1 MGPIE
6 RIGYWLDYC
15 VGYIPDT
22 HVDIIPYEHLKPR
35 VLESE
40 GVANGWLFIDAHR
53 DYINVRDG
61 TQQNRI
67 LQVLASDE
75 ATGTKVKYYLTDEDK
90 ANAMQFAKHVM
101 RLKLDEVY
109 DKRIIQQRMNV
120 SDLEYD
126 SWAQQRSEAEA
137 YLADNTASTPLLS
150 QLATARGITVA
161 EMAQKVVD
169 AIAAYNLKIE
179 ELLAKK
185 QAIETEIKSCTTIAD
200 CSRLFHNRF
209 HVQMSKS
216 QMDDEGITSQSKFD
230 I

>member
-6 RIGYWLDYC
+6 RIGYWLDFC

-22 HVDIIPYEHLKPR
+22 HIDIIPYEHLKPR
-35 VLESE
+35 ILENK
-40 GVANGWLFIDAHR
+40 GVAKGWLFIDAHR
-53 DYINVRDG
+53 EYINVRDG
-61 TQQNRI
+61 TLQNEQ
-67 LQVLASDE
+67 LQVVASDE

-90 ANAMQFAKHVM
+90 QSAMQFAKHVM
-101 RLKLDEVY
+101 RYRLDEVY

-126 SWAQQRSEAEA
+126 SWAQQKSEAEA
-137 YLADNTASTPLLS
+137 YIADNTASVPLLS

-169 AIAAYNLKIE
+169 AIAAYNVKIE
-179 ELLAKK
+179 ELLSKK
-185 QAIETEIKSCTTIAD
+185 QAIETEIKACVSIAD
-200 CSRLFHNRF
+200 CARLLHHRF

-216 QMDDEGITSQSKFD
+216 QMDDEGITTQSTFD